1 MLRPRHARVDLG
13 GTAANRADQGR
24 RVRARENVDTGELA
38 YKPVTGVTVGP
49 KLPLIDIQ
57 AGPEEIRCTYG
68 HLFWVC
74 GVGWQ
79 MAKELTAGQ
88 WLHTIHGPHQI
99 DRVTKAGEA
108 SCHNLIVAEFN
119 TYFVTDNAIL
129 VHDINMRGPT
139 EATVPG
145 LVPTEDAPPTH
156 QP

>member
-1 MLRPRHARVDLG
+1 MNNELYGPNEKPVSYMLCSFWTNDVLEVRYRSCFVP
-13 GTAANRADQGR
+13 GTLVWTSAAPLPIEQIKVGEFVLAQ
-24 RVRARENVDTGELA
+24 NVDTGELA

-108 SCHNLIVAEFN
+108 SCHNLIVADFN
-119 TYFVTDNAIL
+119 TTS
-129 VHDINMRGPT
+129 
-139 EATVPG
+139 
-145 LVPTEDAPPTH
+145 
-156 QP
+156 